1 MAVVVLAVLAGQ
13 ALGQGLRTVGMGG
26 LVLPGPESAAYNAAY
41 AAYPGPRQ
49 EFRIPTG
56 LVSMVLNPQTN
67 VSNYFLNPSLFASQF
82 DFLAFYDQVLYLDSY
97 LLNPPQAP
105 DDIQFTVGTGGILIT
120 DGQGHVLNLNFER
133 PDQATPT
140 SLVPTPLFALPIPL
154 PLPGFQAQA
163 GLFLSADEFGLAAND
178 ALRLALAGAPL
189 EANTTYSLTGSGNLK
204 AGISGQVNYA
214 LAFPD
219 LGLGR
224 LYAGARAEAFYGLAY
239 LEASATALAS
249 TNALKLLGDT
259 RTQTS
264 VFYVYPGNGSGYGLR
279 ADAGLAYD
287 FGPLIV
293 GAGMNNLLGLAT
305 WTGTQETTDEN
316 GQTTRSQATRSQA
329 GLDPSLFVNAAIPL
343 GPLTIGAD
351 WTMQTGRVHL
361 GAEFNLGLIRLRGG
375 AGYTEGSGINTGVG
389 GSFTLGNISLDAAL
403 TTHTAPLVGGTVYGI
418 ALALRY

>member
-1 MAVVVLAVLAGQ
+1 MAGVVGILWAGL

-41 AAYPGPRQ
+41 AAYPGAKQ

-56 LVSMVLNPQTN
+56 LISMAINPQTN
-67 VSNYFLNPSLFASQF
+67 VFNYFLNRSAFDSQF

-105 DDIQFTVGTGGILIT
+105 DDIQFSIGSGGLLIT

-133 PDQATPT
+133 PDQAAPT

-163 GLFLSADEFGLAAND
+163 GLFVSADELGLAAND

-189 EANTTYSLTGSGNLK
+189 QTNTTYSLTGSGNIK

-239 LEASATALAS
+239 LEAAATALAS
-249 TNALKLLGDT
+249 TNNLGLLGDT

-264 VFYVYPGNGSGYGLR
+264 VFYAYPGNGSGYGLR
-279 ADAGLAYD
+279 ADAGVAYD
-287 FGPLIV
+287 FGLLVV

-305 WTGTQETTDEN
+305 WSGTQETTDEN
-316 GQTTRSQATRSQA
+316 GLVTRSPSTRSQA
-329 GLDPSLFVNAAIPL
+329 GLDPSLFVNAALPL

-351 WTMQTGRVHL
+351 WTMQTGKVHL
-361 GAEFNLGLIRLRGG
+361 GAEFNLGLIKLRGG
-375 AGYTEGSGINTGVG
+375 VGYTEGSGINTGLG
-389 GSFTLGNISLDAAL
+389 GAFSLGNLSLDAAL